1 MENFKVR
8 FDNLLMEKLSINH
21 AELKP
26 DTKFSDLGVDSLDMV
41 ELLIEF
47 EKKFNISISDEDSER
62 IVTISDAEQYIRGKM
77 KDGYGS

>member
-8 FDNLLMEKLSINH
+8 FDNFLMEKLSINH

-41 ELLIEF
+41 ELLIEL
-47 EKKFNISISDEDSER
+47 EKVFNISISDEDAER
-62 IVTISDAEQYIRGKM
+62 IATIGDAEQYIRVKM
-77 KDGYGS
+77 EDGIG